1 MTPEYLHYR
10 IGALRVRVAV
20 EDLDGEL
27 APVTV
32 ELYDPKARTFSPALH
47 LMRAV
52 NSLEAE
58 KITAAAFFA
67 P

>member
-10 IGALRVRVAV
+10 IGALRVRVTV
-20 EDLDGEL
+20 ENVDGEL
-27 APVTV
+27 SPVTV
-32 ELYDPKARTFSPALH
+32 ERYDPTARTFSPALD

-52 NSLEAE
+52 NSIEAE
-58 KITAAAFFA
+58 KINAAAFFA